1 MSKANTIL
9 SCYHCGNP
17 APDQSI
23 AIADKHFCCTGC
35 KTVYE
40 ILNDYD
46 LCTYYDL
53 NEKPGLAQNKVS
65 RKEKYA
71 FLENADI
78 EKKLIHFSNQQQS
91 HVTFYLPQIHCSS
104 CLWLLENIHKVNEG
118 IITSRVN
125 FPKKEVFIVFD
136 HQVTSLRK
144 VVETLDGIGYEPHLS
159 LNEISSKAG
168 SKTDRTRWYKIGVA
182 GFCFSNIMM
191 MSFADYFAVS
201 NTVDPKV
208 AFLLRTII
216 VLLSLP
222 VLFYSATEF
231 FVSAWNGLKN
241 KYLNIDLPVTLAL
254 AITFLR
260 SLFEIFSG
268 TGSGYLDSMSGIVFF
283 MLIGRWLQARTY
295 QTISFDRDYKSFFP
309 IALNVIK
316 GGCITPTEISKV
328 KENDL
333 IQIYSNE
340 IIPVDAILSK
350 GNAKI
355 DYSFVSGESLPVQVN
370 IGEIVY
376 AGGKQLEGLL
386 ELIVVKEVSQS
397 YLTNLWNN
405 PVFTKKEPIKKSTYD
420 TIGKY
425 FTYVVLALGF
435 GAGFYWYGRGE
446 ITLMWNAI
454 TTVLIVACPCALLLA
469 ENYTNGNILRIF
481 GLNKFYLRSPEMI
494 ERLSKINHIVLDK
507 TGTITQTNGANVR
520 YTGKILSEQYRRIV
534 ASLLNQSSHP
544 ASKLAAGFLNEKGR
558 SEVVHYKEVEGQGI
572 EGWVEECHV
581 KLGSPAFIGG
591 AYQVEKP
598 GTKVV
603 VFIDGEIVGEFI
615 ISNKYRFGVT
625 NLIQSLKKKYTLS
638 LISGDNDTELQNI
651 EDLLG
656 KDSEVLF
663 NRSPQEKLEY
673 ISQLQNKHDRQVMM
687 IGDGL
692 NDAGALKQSNLGIA
706 VVDAGNNF
714 TPSSD
719 GIIEATK
726 LAQLDAFIQYA
737 ITGKKIVLFTFAI
750 SAIYNVIGL
759 YFAIQGILS
768 PVVAAILMPCSSITI
783 ILLTYGL
790 TEWAAKQHGI
800 KEPQNHPL
808 PNPD

>member
-1 MSKANTIL
+1 MSKANIIS

-17 APDQSI
+17 TPDQSI

-78 EKKLIHFSNQQQS
+78 EKKLINFSNQQQS

-104 CLWLLENIHKVNEG
+104 CLWLLENIHKINEG
-118 IITSRVN
+118 ITTARVN

-136 HQVTSLRK
+136 HKATSLRK

-208 AFLLRTII
+208 DFLLRTII

-231 FVSAWNGLKN
+231 FISAWNGLKN
-241 KYLNIDLPVTLAL
+241 KYLNIDVPVALAL

-309 IALNVIK
+309 IALNVVK
-316 GGCITPTEISKV
+316 DGCITPTEISKI

-370 IGEIVY
+370 IGEIIY

-405 PVFTKKEPIKKSTYD
+405 PVFIKKEPIKKSVYD

-446 ITLMWNAI
+446 VTLMWNAI
-454 TTVLIVACPCALLLA
+454 TTVLIVACPCALLLS

-507 TGTITQTNGANVR
+507 TGTITQTNDANVR
-520 YTGKILSEQYRRIV
+520 YTGKILSQQYRRIV

-544 ASKLAAGFLNEKGR
+544 ASKLAASFLNEKRR
-558 SEVVHYKEVEGQGI
+558 SEVVHYKEFEGQGI
-572 EGWVEECHV
+572 EGWVEEHHV

-591 AYQVEKP
+591 EYQIGKP

-603 VFIDGEIVGEFI
+603 VFIDAEIFGEFI

-625 NLIQSLKKKYTLS
+625 KLIQSLKKKYTLS

-651 EDLLG
+651 EDILG
-656 KDSEVLF
+656 KDSDVLF

-673 ISQLQNKHDRQVMM
+673 ISHLQNKYDRQVMM
-687 IGDGL
+687 VGDGL

-719 GIIEATK
+719 GIIEASK
-726 LAQLDAFIQYA
+726 LSQLDAFIQYA

-790 TEWAAKQHGI
+790 TEWAAKRHGI

-808 PNPD
+808 TNPD